1 MAVCP
6 GCGNETAVKQNFLL
20 PTKPAFLAA
29 ALCSLAACSSS
40 PKPPEWQVEAKSAM
54 ERSVAAYLE
63 GNRRVEAAELA
74 RARSQLS
81 RTGRPDL
88 LATAELLHCASRVAS
103 LVFEPCAGFEPLR
116 ADATPSQRAY
126 ADYLTGQAQAHSI
139 ALLPPAQRAA
149 AAGDTGALQGI
160 ADPLSQLLAAGVLLQ
175 TGRASPAVVALAIDT
190 ASAQGWRRPLLAWL
204 GVQLQRAEQGGDAPE
219 ALRLQRRMAIVQG
232 PDAAVKEPRKDEK

>member
-1 MAVCP
+1 MV
-6 GCGNETAVKQNFLL
+6 
-20 PTKPAFLAA
+20 A
-29 ALCSLAACSSS
+29 ALCSLAACGSN
-40 PKPPEWQVEAKSAM
+40 PRPPDWQVEAKSAM

-74 RARSQLS
+74 RARSELS

-103 LVFEPCAGFEPLR
+103 LVFEPCAGFEPFQ

-126 ADYLTGQAQAHSI
+126 ADYLAGQAQAESI

-149 AAGDTGALQGI
+149 AAGDAGALQGI
-160 ADPLSQLLAAGVLLQ
+160 ADPLSQLLAAGVLLR
-175 TGRASPAVVALAIDT
+175 TGRASPAVMALAVDT

-204 GVQLQRAEQGGDAPE
+204 GVQLQRAEQGGDAQE
-219 ALRLQRRMAIVQG
+219 AARLRRRMAIAQG
-232 PDAAVKEPRKDEK
+232 SDAAAKEFQKDEK